1 MRKEKR
7 KTSGEKRNNEEIKYE
22 RIEDERQRESK
33 KGCEMLI
40 ITTKRSSW

>member
-22 RIEDERQRESK
+22 RIEDER
-33 KGCEMLI
+33 
-40 ITTKRSSW
+40 